1 MKAIK
6 RIIPS
11 GIDLRV
17 LGEEPVWNQPATQG
31 ESIAAFN
38 FYNAMCDE
46 KEARVFVNVY
56 LKENKFDQATID
68 AISKIPDNKI
78 FGPGAWLCRMSSMG
92 YIFSEREKEFL
103 STKIYQWTE
112 LGKFLMQEK
121 RVVASGKNMQ
131 LIVEDAINKKIAEI
145 DHQIDEFITG
155 GFKSK
160 FDTYTWLKDNS
171 IKPMYANKIVSIYT
185 HELKE
190 LKEVLQ
196 GKDEQLVEGY
206 SNFTK
211 ANLKKLCSFFEKII
225 TDAKT
230 WSDAQKKNKTPRKRK
245 AKSADQ
251 LTKNVRYQ
259 KSEESLRLVSLNPS
273 KLIGATEAWIFN
285 TKTRILSRYISAD
298 VSGFIIKGT
307 SLKNFSESSS
317 QNKKI
322 RKPEELATNVASG
335 GIRSVT
341 KYFEAIKTKAT
352 ECNGR
357 LNETSIILRIV

>member
-1 MKAIK
+1 MKTIK

-11 GIDLRV
+11 GIDLKA
-17 LGEEPVWNQPATQG
+17 LGEEPVWNKPATRN
-31 ESIAAFN
+31 ETITAFN

-46 KEARVFVNVY
+46 KEARAFVNVY
-56 LKENKFDQATID
+56 LEKNKFDQATID
-68 AISKIPDNKI
+68 SISKIPDNKM
-78 FGPGAWLCRMSSMG
+78 FGPCAWLCRMSSMG

-103 STKIYQWTE
+103 SMRIYQWNE
-112 LGKFLMQEK
+112 LGKSLIQEK
-121 RVVASGKNMQ
+121 QVIAPNKNMQ
-131 LIVEDAINKKIAEI
+131 LIVEDAINKKISEI

-160 FDTYTWLKDNS
+160 FDTYMWLKDNS
-171 IKPMYANKIVSIYT
+171 IKPMYANKIISIYN

-196 GKDEQLVEGY
+196 EKDEQLVEGY

-230 WSDAQKKNKTPRKRK
+230 WSDAQKKNKIPRKRK

-285 TKTRILSRYISAD
+285 TKTRILSRYVSAD
-298 VSGFIIKGT
+298 VGGLIIKGT